1 MPACLSYFLFCC
13 CNKMP
18 WQKQVK
24 EKGIY
29 LVHEGT
35 GHPTREIKGT
45 GAWGRGITALL
56 PFPAQLRV
64 RWLGKAVHRYN
75 DFTHY
80 HGKIPDRNTWKARG
94 LFWVIAWLSWWARH
108 GCWSIRHLVTY
119 ICIQGMEINGCWD
132 SSHFILLIQSQRL
145 WDCKTMWV
153 FPLEWNLWKHLTDT
167 PRDMLPWWF
176 SIQSCWQWR
185 LTSQHIIPKYC
196 LILRNWTWLLVWNY
210 AGTGDNLDLHLLS
223 KGL

>member
-29 LVHEGT
+29 LDSWGYSSSCQGDQSDRSLRQGHHCMITLACSTAGKVIRKVWATLWWFYSWPWQDTWGEELEG
-35 GHPTREIKGT
+35 KGFT
-45 GAWGRGITALL
+45 LSHSLTIM
-56 PFPAQLRV
+56 V
-64 RWLGKAVHRYN
+64 GKAWSLEYKASGHL
-75 DFTHY
+75 HLHPW
-80 HGKIPDRNTWKARG
+80 HGDKWMLGFISLNPH
-94 LFWVIAWLSWWARH
+94 S
-108 GCWSIRHLVTY
+108 VTT
-119 ICIQGMEINGCWD
+119 
-132 SSHFILLIQSQRL
+132 L
-145 WDCKTMWV
+145 WDCKTKWV

-176 SIQSCWQWR
+176 YIQSCWQWR

-196 LILRNWTWLLVWNY
+196 LILCNWTWLLVWNY
-210 AGTGDNLDLHLLS
+210 TGTRDNLDLHLLS